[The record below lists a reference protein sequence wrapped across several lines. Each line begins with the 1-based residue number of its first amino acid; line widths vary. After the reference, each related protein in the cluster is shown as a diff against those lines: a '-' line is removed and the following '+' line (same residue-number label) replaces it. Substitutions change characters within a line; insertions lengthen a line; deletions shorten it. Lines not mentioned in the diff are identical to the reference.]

1 MRDDVWEA
9 LQRLGQLGMESTL
22 NSIELAVWLIF
33 GLLLLFAIGAYI
45 RFEKRRSKEANN
57 QSDWSKVVERAYD
70 RGEYRSA
77 LQTLENLQSIFPGSA
92 SVLFWQARC
101 HFRLEEWGKAV
112 EKFEECLRQEPFYR
126 QSAKD
131 YMAFI
136 ELNALVPG
144 VEGYL
149 EK

>member
-1 MRDDVWEA
+1 
-9 LQRLGQLGMESTL
+9 MESTL

-33 GLLLLFAIGAYI
+33 GLLLLFVLGAYI
-45 RFEKRRSKEANN
+45 RFEKRRSDRANS

-70 RGEYRSA
+70 RGEYRNA
-77 LQTLENLQSIFPGSA
+77 LQTLENLQLALPGSA

-101 HFRLEEWGKAV
+101 YFRLEEWGMAA

-136 ELNALVPG
+136 ELNELVPG
-144 VEGYL
+144 VAGYL